1 MKDSFEQRRKNI
13 DGCCC
18 CCYYWSAI
26 LTGVRFTE
34 MRGKKGGGG
43 GEGGIGGPDKE
54 RPLIERDR

>member
-18 CCYYWSAI
+18 CYYWSAI
-26 LTGVRFTE
+26 LPGVRFTE

-43 GEGGIGGPDKE
+43 GEGGTGESEARI
-54 RPLIERDR
+54 RRDR